1 MQPID
6 EEEKGEEPPST
17 HKKVDKMLWT
27 NTFEKEGQSETKADQ
42 QTESHPVVNSQITQS
57 EQNVN

>member
-17 HKKVDKMLWT
+17 HKNGKKSPW
-27 NTFEKEGQSETKADQ
+27 NGFEKQGISVT
-42 QTESHPVVNSQITQS
+42 HM
-57 EQNVN
+57 